1 MKILSLKRWA
11 IQFPNAILVAFFVL
25 IIGLP
30 LVDQLLELG
39 LDTYVV
45 AEKRHLA
52 PPPIFQWNE
61 SVHFPQKYE
70 AYFNDSFSF
79 RALLI
84 KINSYISRRAFGISA
99 IPDVLIGKDGWLYLT
114 SREYGSSLEDYM
126 GLIDVDLGTLELI
139 RNNLER
145 RTKDLQD
152 KGIQFLVVVAP
163 DKQSIYPEYLLDHW
177 RRNNRYL
184 TRLDQ
189 IVQYLKVH
197 SSVQV
202 LDVRNSL
209 LKEKREGNLP
219 LYRKTDSHWN
229 YFGAFIAYQEMMRSL
244 SMVPYNKTDFEW
256 KQQPFPSGDLAAML
270 AASDQYVEEN
280 EVTFS
285 SFETNNISFVESE
298 NNYGTSLE
306 NTRLVAAN
314 KNKLPKK
321 LLVFHDSFG
330 QGLFP
335 FLSLHFGESVFIN
348 SNFYSTVI
356 VEKEKPDVVIFELVE
371 RFSISLAWKELDGL

>member
-1 MKILSLKRWA
+1 MKILNFRSWA
-11 IQFPNAILVAFFVL
+11 IQFPNAILVASFVL
-25 IIGLP
+25 IISLP

-45 AEKRHLA
+45 TEKRQLA
-52 PPPIFQWNE
+52 PPPIFQWKE
-61 SVHFPQKYE
+61 SVQFPQKYE
-70 AYFNDSFSF
+70 AYFNDNFSF

-84 KINSYISRRAFGISA
+84 KINSYISRRVFAIA
-99 IPDVLIGKDGWLYLT
+99 IIPDVLIGKDGWLYLT

-126 GLIDVDLGTLELI
+126 GLIDVDLGTLEQI

-145 RTKDLQD
+145 RTKALRD

-163 DKQSIYPEYLLDHW
+163 DKQSIYPEYLPDHW

-189 IVQYLKVH
+189 VVLYLKDH

-209 LKEKREGNLP
+209 LKEKQNGDLP

-229 YFGAFIAYQEMMRSL
+229 YFGAFIAYQQMMKSL
-244 SMVPYNKTDFEW
+244 SMAPYSKTDFEW
-256 KQQPFPSGDLAAML
+256 KHQPSQSGDLAAML

-285 SFETNNISFVESE
+285 SFVTDNISFVESE

-306 NTRLVAAN
+306 NTGVVATN
-314 KNKLPKK
+314 KNKLPLK

-330 QGLFP
+330 EGFFR

-371 RFSISLAWKELDGL
+371 RFSLSLSWKELE

>member
-1 MKILSLKRWA
+1 MKIPNFKSWA
-11 IQFPNAILVAFFVL
+11 IQFPKAILVASFGL
-25 IIGLP
+25 IIGFP
-30 LVDQLLELG
+30 LVDQSLG
-39 LDTYVV
+39 LRLDTYVV
-45 AEKRHLA
+45 TEKRPLA
-52 PPPIFQWNE
+52 SPPTFQWKE
-61 SVHFPQKYE
+61 SIQFPKKYE
-70 AYFNDSFSF
+70 TYFNDNFSF

-126 GLIDVDLGTLELI
+126 GLIDVDLGTLEQI
-139 RNNLER
+139 RNNLEQ

-152 KGIQFLVVVAP
+152 RGVQFLVVVAP
-163 DKQSIYPEYLLDHW
+163 DKQSIYPEYLPDHW

-189 IVQYLKVH
+189 VVQYLKDH

-209 LKEKREGNLP
+209 LKEKRDGNLP

-229 YFGAFIAYQEMMRSL
+229 YFGAFVAYQQMMKSL
-244 SMVPYNKTDFEW
+244 SMVPYKKTDFEW
-256 KQQPFPSGDLAAML
+256 KHQRSQSGDLATML
-270 AASDQYVEEN
+270 AAGDQYVEEN

-285 SFETNNISFVESE
+285 SLETDNISFVESG

-306 NTRLVAAN
+306 NARLVATN
-314 KNKLPKK
+314 RNKLPLK

-330 QGLFP
+330 EGFFR
-335 FLSLHFGESVFIN
+335 FLSVHFGESVFIN
-348 SNFYSTVI
+348 SNFYSSVI

-371 RFSISLAWKELDGL
+371 RFSLSLSWKELE